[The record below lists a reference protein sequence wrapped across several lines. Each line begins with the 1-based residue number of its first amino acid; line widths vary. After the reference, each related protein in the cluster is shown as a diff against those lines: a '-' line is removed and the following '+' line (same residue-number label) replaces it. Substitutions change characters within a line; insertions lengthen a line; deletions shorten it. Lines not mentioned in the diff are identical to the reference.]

1 MKQDSS
7 ASKLH
12 PVLLRA
18 SLLVSC
24 TFGFVDE
31 KVSLLTDAPGIVVGE
46 SSPMTTD
53 AAVVVDEETEPVLS
67 STALSKISSATTAAG
82 VATETDSTTV
92 VHDDDGA
99 LETTANEKKRSA
111 PSNGLDAAATKDRL
125 SKKSPK
131 LLADGNNDTLGDN
144 NDQGALSLKN
154 TDSVQVDSSK
164 LAAAGIVHDKATLP
178 SNVLLLA
185 AAPRLSA
192 NDEAVVA
199 QNEALELDLDQN
211 RPALASE
218 EGGNNPPPLPPRQQQ
233 QQQQPEPSIDVTK
246 PVKRARSAYFIF
258 ADETRPQIQKQVLP
272 EIAVYLYSHCPLCA
286 AYLDS
291 CFLPC
296 ALACARTHFVL
307 YYSIREKDSPWW
319 LERWDKCGVP

>member
-1 MKQDSS
+1 
-7 ASKLH
+7 
-12 PVLLRA
+12 
-18 SLLVSC
+18 
-24 TFGFVDE
+24 
-31 KVSLLTDAPGIVVGE
+31 
-46 SSPMTTD
+46 MTTD

-67 STALSKISSATTAAG
+67 SKALSKISSAATAAG
-82 VATETDSTTV
+82 VATETDSTIV

-99 LETTANEKKRSA
+99 LETTANVTNTCCSPEKKRSA
-111 PSNGLDAAATKDRL
+111 PSNGLDATAAKDGL

-131 LLADGNNDTLGDN
+131 LLADGNNDTLGDNN

-164 LAAAGIVHDKATLP
+164 LAAGIVHDKATL
-178 SNVLLLA
+178 SCNVLLLA

-192 NDEAVVA
+192 NDDEAVVA

-211 RPALASE
+211 RPAPASE
-218 EGGNNPPPLPPRQQQ
+218 EGDNNPLPPRQQQ
-233 QQQQPEPSIDVTK
+233 QQQQPEQQPSIDVTK

-296 ALACARTHFVL
+296 ARTHFVL

>member
-1 MKQDSS
+1 
-7 ASKLH
+7 
-12 PVLLRA
+12 
-18 SLLVSC
+18 
-24 TFGFVDE
+24 
-31 KVSLLTDAPGIVVGE
+31 
-46 SSPMTTD
+46 MTTD
-53 AAVVVDEETEPVLS
+53 VVVVVDKETEPVLS
-67 STALSKISSATTAAG
+67 STAVLSKISSAATAVG

-99 LETTANEKKRSA
+99 LETTANVTNTCCSPAKKRSA
-111 PSNGLDAAATKDRL
+111 PSTGLDATAAAEDGL

-144 NDQGALSLKN
+144 NDQGALYLKN

-164 LAAAGIVHDKATLP
+164 PAAAEIVNDKATLS
-178 SNVLLLA
+178 SNVLLLLA

-211 RPALASE
+211 RPTLAFE
-218 EGGNNPPPLPPRQQQ
+218 EGDNNPPPPLPPRQQ